1 MPQWK
6 SSHPGV
12 HIGVD
17 GLKEDMRLGGYL
29 GWERPGRRGGIAD
42 QVSYSTVLK
51 ELAKTSKAG
60 HHLLAFFFFSNW
72 ARVVYFCSVV
82 CLPCHCEDKY
92 PRVLRRLDAIPS
104 LNVLKRFSC

>member
-60 HHLLAFFFFSNW
+60 HHLLAFFFFLIG
-72 ARVVYFCSVV
+72 RVWFTFVLSYVYLVIVRTNTHVS
-82 CLPCHCEDKY
+82 
-92 PRVLRRLDAIPS
+92 
-104 LNVLKRFSC
+104 